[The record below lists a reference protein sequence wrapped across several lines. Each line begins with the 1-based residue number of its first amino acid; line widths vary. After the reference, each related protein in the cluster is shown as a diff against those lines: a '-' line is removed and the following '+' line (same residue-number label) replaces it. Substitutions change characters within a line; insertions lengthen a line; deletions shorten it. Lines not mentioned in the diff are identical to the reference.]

1 MAQVPARNPKYSAAD
16 LWPPGSKDRDFP
28 PAAFFPVYVGNFLC
42 QQRAELVARVQQYF
56 ASKGLLARMVFVRS
70 AQNDPFQSYQDKTKL
85 YDCLVYLTR
94 QRDAQ
99 DAVKYLHRDKYYGH
113 RLNVFP
119 GRNRHYFS
127 PDSTVQ
133 VVGQV
138 PGVCDDSPAQMF
150 EDEVRKATCK
160 AISCNARNA
169 LDQVLLEFKS
179 SEEMETGIRL
189 AYRKGIG
196 LTSIKTPALKQRF
209 IEADIKQEIR
219 KRQQFVQEL
228 PSPDVLRKLMQR
240 KKKRQARL
248 PANHDHVIQALRR
261 IQTVAAQRHLSIDLY
276 RAMFPN
282 AYNQFMAVLQASNG
296 DSQAIGFI
304 QTYVAP
310 WQLRQNQ
317 LNPWEWM
324 HVHLHNEGLNYVQ
337 GVITKRL
344 LN

>member
-1 MAQVPARNPKYSAAD
+1 MFFENSRYDQLRILPTGFLFRS
-16 LWPPGSKDRDFP
+16 P
-28 PAAFFPVYVGNFLC
+28 PAG
-42 QQRAELVARVQQYF
+42 
-56 ASKGLLARMVFVRS
+56 
-70 AQNDPFQSYQDKTKL
+70 
-85 YDCLVYLTR
+85 
-94 QRDAQ
+94 RD
-99 DAVKYLHRDKYYGH
+99 
-113 RLNVFP
+113 
-119 GRNRHYFS
+119 RHYFS

-196 LTSIKTPALKQRF
+196 LTSIKTTALKQRF
-209 IEADIKQEIR
+209 VEADIKQEIR
-219 KRQQFVQEL
+219 KRQQFVKEL
-228 PSPDVLRKLMQR
+228 PSPDVLRKLMQG

-248 PANHDHVIQALRR
+248 PTNHDHVIRALGR

-324 HVHLHNEGLNYVQ
+324 HVHLHNEGLNYIQ
-337 GVITKRL
+337 GVISKRL